1 MSERSTVRAKLVMAA
16 LSVAIAHGLLSFMLF
31 SERDYRNPFLH
42 AAKFGIG
49 LLVIVPIFYSGMFQ
63 LYMGW
68 STAVASVLLLGFCI
82 LDFRGTD
89 LLFGMIAVCAGAGA
103 SYLLLLDCEVRMKR
117 REILR
122 REWR

>member
-1 MSERSTVRAKLVMAA
+1 MRERSTARAKLMLAV
-16 LSVAIAHGLLSFMLF
+16 LLVAIAYGLLSFMLF
-31 SERDYRNPFLH
+31 EERDFRNPFLH

-49 LLVIVPIFYSGMFQ
+49 LLTIVPIFYSRLFQ

-89 LLFGMIAVCAGAGA
+89 LLFGMISVCAGAGA
-103 SYLLLLDCEVRMKR
+103 SYLLLLDREVRMKR
-117 REILR
+117 KDILR
-122 REWR
+122 REWG